1 MIVIVDTR
9 EQTPFDFGRFPDV
22 VTRRDTLPTG
32 DYSLAG
38 FESVVACERKEVNDL
53 IACLQNGNRERFER
67 ELARGSALHR
77 FCVLVEGTLEDIRN
91 GRYRSQMK
99 PTAALQSLFAF
110 RFQRVENGLEFGIPF
125 RNGYAVAVE
134 QGFYRVHMLLFGR
147 GDALERFVSIE
158 GE

>member
-38 FESVVACERKEVNDL
+38 FESVVACERKGLNDL

-77 FCVLVEGTLEDIRN
+77 FCVLVEGTLEDISHH
-91 GRYRSQMK
+91 RYRSQMEPK
-99 PTAALQSLFAF
+99 AALQSIFAF
-110 RFQRVENGLEFGIPF
+110 QIRYGTAFLFCGNRTGAE
-125 RNGYAVAVE
+125 YAC
-134 QGFYRVHMLLFGR
+134 YSLL
-147 GDALERFVSIE
+147 AKYLQEIE
-158 GE
+158 KRYQLAMKGH